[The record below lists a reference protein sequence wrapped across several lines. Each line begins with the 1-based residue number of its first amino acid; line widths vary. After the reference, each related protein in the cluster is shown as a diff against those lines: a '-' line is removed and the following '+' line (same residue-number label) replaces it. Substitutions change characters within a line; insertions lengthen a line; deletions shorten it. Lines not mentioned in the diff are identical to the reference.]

1 MTIGVRPRIT
11 VVAVGRAKAG
21 PLREIYQHYAGRLA
35 WPLTLKE
42 VEERR
47 RLPAKQLM
55 EREADLLLAALPRQ
69 ASCIALD
76 SRGSQLSS
84 EAFAKLIAGSCE
96 SGQSDIAFLIGGAEG
111 LTKSLLARA
120 DKVLS
125 LGPMTWPHLLARALL
140 AEQLYRAQTI
150 LSGHPYHRG

>member
-1 MTIGVRPRIT
+1 M
-11 VVAVGRAKAG
+11 GRAKSG
-21 PLREIYQHYAGRLA
+21 PLRETYQHYAKRLT

-55 EREADLLLAALPRQ
+55 EREAELLLAALPRQ
-69 ASCIALD
+69 AICIALD
-76 SRGSQLSS
+76 SRGTQLSS
-84 EAFAKLIAGSCE
+84 EAFAKLIATSCE
-96 SGQSDIAFLIGGAEG
+96 NGQSDIAFLIGGAEG
-111 LTKSLLARA
+111 LTKPLLARA

-125 LGPMTWPHLLARALL
+125 LGAMTWPHLLVRTLL

>member
-1 MTIGVRPRIT
+1 MTVKPRIT
-11 VVAVGRAKAG
+11 VLAVGRAKAG
-21 PLREIYQHYAGRLA
+21 PLRETYQHYAGRLT

-55 EREADLLLAALPRQ
+55 EREAELLLAALPRQ

-76 SRGSQLSS
+76 SRGAQLSS
-84 EAFAKLIAGSCE
+84 EAFAKLIATSCE
-96 SGQSDIAFLIGGAEG
+96 NGQSNIAFLIGGAEG
-111 LTKSLLARA
+111 LTKPLLARA

-125 LGPMTWPHLLARALL
+125 LGAMTWPHLLVRTLL

-150 LSGHPYHRG
+150 LSGHPYHRS